1 MINSQALFSCEYYL
15 LHAVQAIY
23 LKKAYNN
30 ETNRPSL
37 KNDMTL
43 AEQFTALDNLLHATR
58 QYWQCTAFDFDQLP
72 WPDLIAL
79 LNTLNDQQV
88 AQLDS
93 DQQALYEFFSPHI
106 NALTDLAR
114 LCQLPVA
121 SAVRTEYPFWLS
133 NGIKGRKFTQL
144 QDFVASL
151 GHTSSLPVL
160 EWCAGKGH
168 LGRMLAFTQAPEV
181 HSIELQ
187 QHLCEQGQHSAKQQ
201 GLAMRFSQADVL
213 TDDVACY
220 FQPHQHAVALHAC
233 GALHQ
238 TFIYNAVASK
248 TQKISLSPCCYHL
261 FTANSYQAMSHVA
274 QHSKLKLTHRDLK
287 LALQETVTAP
297 SRVDKVRKTEV
308 QWRLGFDALRKTLT
322 GESHYVS
329 VPSVN
334 KAIFSDSF
342 KAFCAWAADKK
353 GLEIPQGIDYDYFLG
368 VGKARKKVTERIE
381 LVRHVFRRAIE
392 VWLVL
397 DRALYLQQQDY
408 QVSVQT
414 FCDKQLTPRNILIQA
429 TVKDRKEM

>member
-1 MINSQALFSCEYYL
+1 MS
-15 LHAVQAIY
+15 
-23 LKKAYNN
+23 
-30 ETNRPSL
+30 
-37 KNDMTL
+37 L
-43 AEQFTALDNLLHATR
+43 AEQFTALDNLLHRTR

-72 WPDLIAL
+72 WPELEQAL
-79 LNTLNDQQV
+79 AALSDQQV
-88 AQLDS
+88 AELDS
-93 DQQALYEFFSPHI
+93 EQHLLYQFFSPYI
-106 NALTDLAR
+106 AEVNNLAAL
-114 LCQLPVA
+114 CELPQTIA
-121 SAVRTEYPFWLS
+121 TRIEYPFWIS

-144 QDFVASL
+144 QDFVGAL
-151 GHTSSLPVL
+151 GEESNLPVL

-168 LGRMLAFTQAPEV
+168 LGRMLAFNRAPSV

-187 QHLCEQGQHSAKQQ
+187 QLLCEQGQQSAQQQ

-213 TDDVACY
+213 KDDVAKY
-220 FQPHQHAVALHAC
+220 FQQTQHAVALHAC

-238 TFIYNAVASK
+238 AFMSNAVSAQ
-248 TQKISLSPCCYHL
+248 TEKISLSPCCYHL
-261 FTANSYQAMSHVA
+261 FTDNDYQAMSTVA

-353 GLEIPQGIDYDYFLG
+353 ALEIPQDIDYDYFLTKG
-368 VGKARKKVTERIE
+368 EMRKKVTERIE

-397 DRALYLQQQDY
+397 DRALYLQQQGY
-408 QVSVQT
+408 QVNVQT
-414 FCDKQLTPRNILIQA
+414 FCEKQLTPRNILIQA